1 MAARNRVFDWIVV
14 IISFL
19 SMWFISSI
27 LFDCNDKW
35 CCCCYD
41 SFFCSAFFSFTEHDL
56 AVFMAIE
63 QKINLSTATKK
74 IGFVENEASRRSM
87 RRERANVLS
96 LVKFCNLWSSHRS
109 AKVLSLKKKQ
119 FAQTAMDSLRAPL
132 ICFSLFCAASQ
143 SRRISIIS
151 AIKS

>member
-109 AKVLSLKKKQ
+109 AKVLSLKKKTVRTNGHGFSSRAVNLF
-119 FAQTAMDSLRAPL
+119 FAFLCSFSISTDFDY
-132 ICFSLFCAASQ
+132 ICD
-143 SRRISIIS
+143 
-151 AIKS
+151 

>member
-41 SFFCSAFFSFTEHDL
+41 VFFCSAFFSFTEHDL
-56 AVFMAIE
+56 AVFMATE

-96 LVKFCNLWSSHRS
+96 LVKFLQFVIKSSFS
-109 AKVLSLKKKQ
+109 QSIVAKKKQ
-119 FAQTAMDSLRAPL
+119 FAQTAMDFLRAPL

>member
-19 SMWFISSI
+19 SMWFISFI

-41 SFFCSAFFSFTEHDL
+41 GFFCSAFFFIHGTWPCCIYGHWTENQSVDTDEENW
-56 AVFMAIE
+56 IRW
-63 QKINLSTATKK
+63 KWSISTINET
-74 IGFVENEASRRSM
+74 
-87 RRERANVLS
+87 RANVLS
-96 LVKFCNLWSSHRS
+96 LVKFLQFVIKSSFS
-109 AKVLSLKKKQ
+109 QSIVAKKKQ
-119 FAQTAMDSLRAPL
+119 FAQTAMDFLRAPL